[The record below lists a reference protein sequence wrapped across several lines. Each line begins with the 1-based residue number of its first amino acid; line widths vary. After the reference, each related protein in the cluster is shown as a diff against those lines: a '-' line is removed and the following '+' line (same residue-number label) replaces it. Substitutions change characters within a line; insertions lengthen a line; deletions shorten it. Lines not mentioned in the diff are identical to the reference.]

1 MWGRGLPGWRRLAP
15 DLPTCRGV
23 PPRWAGG
30 GDFAAC
36 DHCSAAP
43 ALHAEARGPVR
54 QGVGGRGHGDGG
66 RCPG

>member
-1 MWGRGLPGWRRLAP
+1 MRGRGLPGWRRLPP

-30 GDFAAC
+30 GT
-36 DHCSAAP
+36 SQRVTTAP
-43 ALHAEARGPVR
+43 LLTALHAETRGPVR